1 MVAAILLAAVGTW
14 VLVTY
19 VSNADERAEQDQEL
33 VEVLTVDAAIPA
45 GTPVVEAARSI
56 STNRVPRRLV
66 ADDALADL
74 DSVRG
79 LVTAVDLLPN
89 EQVLASR
96 FVDAA
101 ELAEAARSVE
111 VPDGLLELTVQLSA
125 ERSVGGSLRPG
136 DRVAVLSSFD
146 PFTLDAVEPE
156 NEEDLNSFINSEDST
171 ETITLTTPNSTGIT
185 VHKAL
190 VTRVQVGRAPEGDTA
205 QTTADVAPSGSLL
218 VSLAI
223 APGDAEQV
231 VFTAEF
237 GAIWLARETEGAP
250 EEDPTLIITRANV
263 YR

>member
-14 VLVTY
+14 ILVEY
-19 VSNADERAEQDQEL
+19 VSNADDRAREGQEL
-33 VEVLTVDAAIPA
+33 VEVLVVETAIPA
-45 GTPVVEAARSI
+45 GTPVVEAERSV
-56 STNRVPRRLV
+56 TTKQVPRDLL
-66 ADDALADL
+66 ANGALADL
-74 DSVRG
+74 GAVRG

-89 EQVLASR
+89 EQVVASR

-101 ELAEAARSVE
+101 ELEEAARSVE
-111 VPDGLLELTVQLSA
+111 VPDGLLELTVQLTA

-156 NEEDLNSFINSEDST
+156 DEEDLNSFINSEEST

-190 VTRVQVGRAPEGDTA
+190 VTRVQVGQAPPANEA
-205 QTTADVAPSGSLL
+205 QSTADVAPSGGLL
-218 VSLAI
+218 VSLAV